1 MKKYIIIAFAALI
14 GFSSCSD
21 DYLTRYPQG
30 AVILQHQYE
39 QLSGTLERTLAG
51 AYTLLYAYGDH
62 EVFGER
68 AIDMYGDL
76 LSGDMAL
83 TAANYGWF
91 YTDELGLTANSR
103 TSYLWSYYYDIIHN
117 ANLVTNLVHVQ
128 SDIVKLIADYGYPTD
143 GLRVIDAAGDTLYT
157 YTEAQAQVAGYY
169 AQALSLRGY
178 AYAQLATL
186 YSYTSGYIYG
196 AGGTLENTKCVPIYT
211 ESNMSKPAG
220 RASVADVY
228 ERATLDLED
237 AAAIFG
243 AFKKHLSRGSKLEMS
258 GDVANAL
265 LAYTYLNM
273 AAPGAIGQE
282 TYTKA
287 LNAAKAVIEG
297 DNGYQILPND
307 QLTTTGFND
316 VNNTSWLW
324 GQEVTIETATG
335 LGSFFGQVDIHSYSY
350 AWSGDTKVIDQR
362 LYDSIPAWDGRKHWF
377 NDGKADSKFE
387 LCPDGKFYSAQ
398 NPTSTKN
405 EDLDREW
412 LSDNVL
418 LRLESVYLTAAEA
431 AYRLGDYTAAANY
444 LKAITDQRL
453 DKENLEAAAEYT
465 IFTNSLS
472 DRKTLLEAI
481 YYNWRV
487 ELWGEG
493 YGLQTFRRLAD
504 EAEEEGK
511 RRGGNHYSD
520 AGGEMNPNDVKYTF
534 PIPSSEILYNP
545 EID

>member
-1 MKKYIIIAFAALI
+1 MKKYIIIAFAALV
-14 GFSSCSD
+14 GFTSCSD

-30 AVILQHQYE
+30 AVILQSQYE
-39 QLSGTLERTLAG
+39 QLASTLERTLG
-51 AYTLLYAYGDH
+51 GVYTLLYAYADH
-62 EVFGER
+62 DVFGER
-68 AIDMYGDL
+68 SIDMYGDL

-83 TAANYGWF
+83 TANNYGWF
-91 YTDELGLTANSR
+91 YVDELGMTTTNR
-103 TSYLWSYYYDIIHN
+103 TGYIWGYYYDIIHN
-117 ANLVTNLVHVQ
+117 ANLVTNLVHAQ
-128 SDIVKLIADYGYPTD
+128 SDIAKLIAEYGYPTD
-143 GLRVIDAAGDTLYT
+143 DLHVIDAAGDTVYT

-178 AYAQLATL
+178 SYAQLATL
-186 YSYTSGYIYG
+186 YSYTPSYIYG

-211 ESNMSKPAG
+211 ESNMDKPAG
-220 RASVADVY
+220 RAYVADVF
-228 ERATLDLED
+228 ERATIDLED
-237 AAAIFG
+237 AAALFG
-243 AFKKHLSRGSKLEMS
+243 AFKQYLTRGSKLEMS
-258 GDVANAL
+258 GEVANAL

-273 AAPGAIGQE
+273 AAPGSLGREA
-282 TYTKA
+282 YTKA
-287 LNAAKAVIEG
+287 LDAAKAVIEG
-297 DNGYQILPND
+297 EHEFQILPND

-316 VNNTSWLW
+316 VKNVSWLW
-324 GQEVTIETATG
+324 GQDVTVETYTG

-350 AWSGDTKVIDQR
+350 AWSGDTKVIDEL

-377 NDGKADSKFE
+377 NDGTADSKFKF
-387 LCPDGKFYSAQ
+387 CPDGKFYSALS
-398 NPTSTKN
+398 PTSTKA
-405 EDLDREW
+405 EDIDREW

-453 DKENLEAAAEYT
+453 DKENLEAATEYAT
-465 IFTNSLS
+465 FTNSLS
-472 DRKTLLEAI
+472 DPKTLLEAI

-504 EAEEEGK
+504 DAAEEGK
-511 RRGGNHYSD
+511 RRGGNHLD
-520 AGGEMNPNDVKYTF
+520 DGGGEMNPTDIKYTF
-534 PIPSSEILYNP
+534 QIPSSEILYNP